1 MAFKVFDLQC
11 EHGHVFEGWF
21 SSHDDYDS
29 QRERGLVSCPVCSSI
44 VIDKKLSAP
53 MLNVSGIKSGIKSS
67 SRPAASAEPA
77 AAAALPPEAQ
87 AQVLTH
93 LRQLLRQTENV
104 GERFATEARRIHE
117 GDAPERPIRGVATP
131 QERQELAEDG
141 IAVMPI
147 PDVLDDDRMQ

>member
-53 MLNVSGIKSGIKSS
+53 MLNVSGIKSNA
-67 SRPAASAEPA
+67 RPAASAQPTAA

-87 AQVLTH
+87 AQVLSQW
-93 LRQLLRQTENV
+93 RQLLRQTENV

-117 GDAPERPIRGVATP
+117 GEAPERPIRGVATP